1 MSQATNGTAK
11 AGSEYVPSNFRI
23 ISIRTAKR
31 MLHIEDCLHIGRVRF
46 DAWAYEKGNGSTAHV
61 DAYLTPDDAR
71 LIASEFIQGRIEL
84 PIERSGGGVVK
95 GNVIART
102 FKMEAATGTDYPIR
116 VTVGNAPGSRQPSG
130 LITINQGATPVRV
143 QVLISATEARKLGL
157 AIREHLQAWA
167 AATYTA
173 RLSAGTYHPT
183 QAEPGD
189 IIPEQSGAD
198 VIDEQVLADDD
209 NPTPDDQGTQPDTT
223 ETQPPEVIV
232 TYLDGKPVS
241 DNEAEIAAFATY
253 CHIVGNKPDSLPSL
267 RSWAKRTGY
276 KFNGTKLDA
285 AVMGAAISAQVP
297 ASDAGKDA
305 KAKPANRLPA
315 ALYYG
320 SGKPVP
326 MDNLDEVDTFKAY
339 VETKHIFPPNPENL
353 CSWAKATGY
362 RPNRT

>member
-46 DAWAYEKGNGSTAHV
+46 DAWAYERGNGSTAHV

-189 IIPEQSGAD
+189 
-198 VIDEQVLADDD
+198 VIDEDLLIDDD
-209 NPTPDDQGTQPDTT
+209 NPTPDSQGTEPLPAPRPDAPGSGQGAG
-223 ETQPPEVIV
+223 TQPPEVIV
-232 TYLDGKPVS
+232 TYLDGRPVS
-241 DNEAEIAAFATY
+241 DNEAEVAAFALY
-253 CHIVGNKPDSLPSL
+253 CDRTGNKPDSVASL
-267 RSWAKRTGY
+267 RSWVRRQST
-276 KFNGTKLDA
+276 
-285 AVMGAAISAQVP
+285 
-297 ASDAGKDA
+297 AG
-305 KAKPANRLPA
+305 N
-315 ALYYG
+315 
-320 SGKPVP
+320 
-326 MDNLDEVDTFKAY
+326 
-339 VETKHIFPPNPENL
+339 
-353 CSWAKATGY
+353 
-362 RPNRT
+362 